1 MESARA
7 VASDV
12 AVRARNVGGIDET
25 VVTLEPGVNVLT
37 GRNASNRTSFLQAIM
52 AALGSDRASLKGDA
66 DEGRVEL
73 EVDDVTYTRTMERVD
88 GRVDFGG
95 EPWTDDPAN
104 ADLFAFLLESNEARQ
119 AVERGDDLRELIM
132 RPVDTDAIRAEIE
145 SLEARR
151 RELESALADRDRLA
165 DERGALED
173 RRDRLEEELAAKRSA
188 LEEQEAAIDAASAEL
203 EASRELKADLEA
215 KLEELRDHRSTRES
229 LRTQVQTERATAEEL
244 REERREVV
252 AELEAHEEVDG
263 ADAAALESRREEL
276 RERKRRLDTRI
287 NQLQSL
293 VEFNEDVLAGGDGPV
308 EVPGSDDGV
317 GSVTDQLLPEGAT
330 VRCWTCGSET
340 SLAHVEETLEE
351 LRERRTELVG
361 ARSEVDAELESVV
374 DQLDAIAEREQH
386 REELARRR
394 DDLESELDDVE
405 TAVASLEER
414 REEVAEAVE
423 RVEDEVE
430 ELREAEH
437 EELIELH
444 ADANALALAV
454 EQLEGELDEV
464 ERSLASTVDR
474 MEELASLEEERA
486 AVADRLE
493 AARTRIER
501 VEDEAIETFNDQME
515 QVLAVLGYENLE
527 RIWIERTEREGRGG
541 GGTERRGSFDL
552 HVVRTTD
559 DGAVYEDTVDHLS
572 ESEREVTGL
581 VFALAGYLAHDLH
594 ESMPFVLLDSIE
606 AIDSDRIGALVD
618 YLEEYAPYLVV
629 ALLPEDAAAVSP
641 GYNEITEI

>member
-1 MESARA
+1 MESAQA
-7 VASDV
+7 VASEV
-12 AVRARNVGGIDET
+12 AVRARNVGGIDEAA
-25 VVTLEPGVNVLT
+25 VTLEPGVNVLT

-52 AALGSDRASLKGDA
+52 AALGSDRASLKADA

-73 EVDDVTYTRTMERVD
+73 EFDDETYTRTMERVD
-88 GRVDFGG
+88 GSVVFGG
-95 EPWTDDPAN
+95 SPWTDEPTN

-132 RPVDTDAIRAEIE
+132 RPVDTDAIRDEIE
-145 SLEARR
+145 SLESRR

-165 DERGALED
+165 EERESLED

-188 LEEQEAAIDAASAEL
+188 LEEQESAIDAASAEL
-203 EASRELKADLEA
+203 EASRERKADLEA
-215 KLEELRDHRSTRES
+215 KLEELRDHRSTRET
-229 LRTQVQTERATAEEL
+229 LRTRLQTERATAEEL
-244 REERREVV
+244 REELREVE
-252 AELEAHEEVDG
+252 AELAAHEEVDG
-263 ADAAALESRREEL
+263 VDAGALESRREEL
-276 RERKRRLDTRI
+276 RARKRRLDTRI

-293 VEFNEDVLAGGDGPV
+293 VEFNEDVLAGRDGPV
-308 EVPGSDDGV
+308 EVLGGNDGTDD
-317 GSVTDQLLPEGAT
+317 VTDQLLPEGAS

-340 SLAHVEETLEE
+340 SRAHVEETLEE
-351 LRERRTELVG
+351 LRERRSELVG
-361 ARSEVDAELESVV
+361 ARGEVADELESVV
-374 DQLDAIAEREQH
+374 EQLEAIADREQH
-386 REELARRR
+386 REDLARRR
-394 DDLESELDDVE
+394 DDLEAELDEVE

-414 REEVAEAVE
+414 QADIAAAVE
-423 RVEDEVE
+423 RVEAEVE
-430 ELREAEH
+430 DLREAEH

-444 ADANALALAV
+444 ADANALTLEV

-474 MEELASLEEERA
+474 LEELTALEEERA

-501 VEDEAIETFNDQME
+501 VENEAIETFNEQME
-515 QVLAVLGYENLE
+515 RVLDVLGYQNLE
-527 RIWIERTEREGRGG
+527 RIWIERTERTAREGRR
-541 GGTERRGSFDL
+541 TVRRGTFDL

-594 ESMPFVLLDSIE
+594 EAMPFVLLDSIE
-606 AIDSDRIGALVD
+606 AIDSDRIGTLVD
-618 YLEEYAPYLVV
+618 YLDEYAPYLVV
-629 ALLPEDAAAVSP
+629 ALLPEDAAAVGP
-641 GYNEITEI
+641 GYNEVTGI